1 MIMKR
6 IHVACRLFSTASTSA
21 SLEKTPTQPLQKCLQ
36 LAVIGAPNVGKS
48 LLTNSLVRCPLSAVS
63 SKMDTTTRNISASIC
78 TDSTQ
83 LVFVDS
89 PGAVSTSHVR
99 QTMKKTSA
107 TSGDRVLQDPERA
120 LQRAQHILVVQDATA
135 PGAYIHH
142 RVLHM
147 LHRYSHVP
155 STLVM
160 NKIDLVMRRTDL
172 LPLVEIL
179 TNGQLSDNQQISTK
193 PAQIGRLGKS
203 LTTTPFLVQNSQNPP
218 ESDEK
223 WKSQFRE
230 LIQKPTWKCS
240 YSETRS
246 LFRTICGWSG
256 FERVFFVSSLN
267 GEGIDEL
274 RQHLMSI
281 SPDGEWKMNE
291 GMPTGESAQQ
301 LTIDSIRAAVLDTT
315 PSDVA
320 YSVQIRISEWEE
332 QGEVLQIVGEIRC
345 QKPRDGTLIIG
356 KGGKRISE
364 IGRRVN
370 EHLHSLFQR
379 QLYARLIVT
388 CNGKLITQKK

>member
-1 MIMKR
+1 MIIKR
-6 IHVACRLFSTASTSA
+6 FTCRLFSTASTSTNF
-21 SLEKTPTQPLQKCLQ
+21 EKIPIQPATKCLQ

-120 LQRAQHILVVQDATA
+120 LQRAQHILVVQDSTA
-135 PGAYIHH
+135 PGSYVHH

-160 NKIDLVMRRTDL
+160 NKIDLVQRRSDL

-203 LTTTPFLVQNSQNPP
+203 LSTVPLTSSNFDPK
-218 ESDEK
+218 DEK
-223 WKSQFRE
+223 WQSKFRE

-256 FERVFFVSSLN
+256 FERVFFCSSLS
-267 GEGIDEL
+267 GEGVDEL
-274 RQHLMSI
+274 REHLISI
-281 SPDGEWKMNE
+281 SPDGEWRMQE

-301 LTIDSIRAAVLDTT
+301 LCIDSIRAAVLDTT
-315 PSDVA
+315 PSNVA
-320 YSVQIRISEWEE
+320 YSVQIRIQEWEE

-345 QKPRDGTLIIG
+345 EKPRDGSLIIG
-356 KGGKRISE
+356 KGGKRIAE

-388 CNGKLITQKK
+388 CKGKLVTQEK

>member
-1 MIMKR
+1 MIIKR
-6 IHVACRLFSTASTSA
+6 LNFSCRLFSTASTST
-21 SLEKTPTQPLQKCLQ
+21 SYEKTPIQPATKCLQ

-48 LLTNSLVRCPLSAVS
+48 LLTNSLIRCPLSAVS

-78 TDSTQ
+78 SDSTQ

-120 LQRAQHILVVQDATA
+120 LQRAQHVLVVQDSTA

-155 STLVM
+155 SILVM
-160 NKIDLVMRRTDL
+160 NKIDLVMRRSDL

-203 LTTTPFLVQNSQNPP
+203 LSTNIQSSSSFKP
-218 ESDEK
+218 SDEK
-223 WKSQFRE
+223 WQSQFRE

-274 RQHLMSI
+274 RDHLMSI
-281 SPDGEWKMNE
+281 SPQGEWKMQD

-301 LTIDSIRAAVLDTT
+301 LCIDSIRAAVLDTT

-320 YSVQIRISEWEE
+320 YTVQIRISEWEE

-345 QKPRDGTLIIG
+345 QKPRDGSLIIG

-388 CNGKLITQKK
+388 HNGKLITQSK

>member
-1 MIMKR
+1 MLIQR
-6 IHVACRLFSTASTSA
+6 IHMACRLFSTASTSA
-21 SLEKTPTQPLQKCLQ
+21 SFEKTPTQPLTKCLQ

-83 LVFVDS
+83 LVFTDS

-99 QTMKKTSA
+99 QTMKGTSA

-120 LQRAQHILVVQDATA
+120 LQRAQHILVVQDSTA

-179 TNGQLSDNQQISTK
+179 TNGQLANNQQITTK
-193 PAQIGRLGKS
+193 PAQIGRLGTS
-203 LTTTPFLVQNSQNPP
+203 LSSSSPNSSHQPT
-218 ESDEK
+218 DDK
-223 WKSQFRE
+223 WKAQFRE

-240 YSETRS
+240 YNDTRA

-256 FERVFFVSSLN
+256 FERVFFVSSLS

-274 RQHLMSI
+274 RTHLMNI
-281 SPDGEWKMNE
+281 SPDGEWKMDQ

-301 LTIDSIRAAVLDTT
+301 LCIDSIRAAVLDTT
-315 PSDVA
+315 PSNVA
-320 YSVQIRISEWEE
+320 YSVQVRISEWEE

-345 QKPRDGTLIIG
+345 QKPRDGSLVIG

-388 CNGKLITQKK
+388 CNGKLITQEK

>member
-1 MIMKR
+1 
-6 IHVACRLFSTASTSA
+6 
-21 SLEKTPTQPLQKCLQ
+21 
-36 LAVIGAPNVGKS
+36 
-48 LLTNSLVRCPLSAVS
+48 
-63 SKMDTTTRNISASIC
+63 MDTTTRNISASIC
-78 TDSTQ
+78 TDDTQ

-99 QTMKKTSA
+99 STMKKTSA
-107 TSGDRVLQDPERA
+107 TSGDRVLQDPEKA
-120 LQRAQHILVVQDATA
+120 LQKAQHILVVQDSTA
-135 PGAYIHH
+135 PGSYIHH

-203 LTTTPFLVQNSQNPP
+203 LHTHPNPSSSAFDP
-218 ESDEK
+218 TDEH
-223 WKSQFRE
+223 WQSRFRE

-240 YSETRS
+240 YSETRA
-246 LFRTICGWSG
+246 LFREICGWSG
-256 FERVFFVSSLN
+256 FERVFFVSSLT
-267 GEGIDEL
+267 GEGVDEL
-274 RQHLMSI
+274 RSHLVTI
-281 SPDGEWKMNE
+281 SPDGDWKME
-291 GMPTGESAQQ
+291 DGMPTGETAQQ
-301 LTIDSIRAAVLDTT
+301 LCIDSIRAAVLDTT
-315 PSDVA
+315 PSNVA
-320 YSVQIRISEWEE
+320 YSVQVRISEWQE

-345 QKPRDGTLIIG
+345 QKQRDGSLVIG

-370 EHLHSLFQR
+370 EHLHALFQR

-388 CNGKLITQKK
+388 HNGKLITQEK

>member
-1 MIMKR
+1 MIIK
-6 IHVACRLFSTASTSA
+6 RLFSTASTSGI
-21 SLEKTPTQPLQKCLQ
+21 LMEKSTQPATKCLQ

-78 TDSTQ
+78 EDVTQ

-99 QTMKKTSA
+99 QTMK
-107 TSGDRVLQDPERA
+107 
-120 LQRAQHILVVQDATA
+120 
-135 PGAYIHH
+135 
-142 RVLHM
+142 
-147 LHRYSHVP
+147 
-155 STLVM
+155 
-160 NKIDLVMRRTDL
+160 
-172 LPLVEIL
+172 IL
-179 TNGQLSDNQQISTK
+179 TNGQLSDNQQIATK

-203 LTTTPFLVQNSQNPP
+203 LSTTTPTNFTPT
-218 ESDEK
+218 DEK
-223 WKSQFRE
+223 WKMQFRD

-246 LFRTICGWSG
+246 LFREICGWSG
-256 FERVFFVSSLN
+256 FERVFFTSSLT
-267 GEGIDEL
+267 GEGVDEL
-274 RQHLMSI
+274 REHLI
-281 SPDGEWKMNE
+281 STAPDGEWRMEE

-301 LTIDSIRAAVLDTT
+301 LAMDSIRAAVLDTT

-320 YSVQIRISEWEE
+320 YTVNVRISEWQE

-345 QKPRDGTLIIG
+345 QKPRDGSLIIG
-356 KGGKRISE
+356 KSGKRISE

-388 CNGKLITQKK
+388 HNGKLITQAK